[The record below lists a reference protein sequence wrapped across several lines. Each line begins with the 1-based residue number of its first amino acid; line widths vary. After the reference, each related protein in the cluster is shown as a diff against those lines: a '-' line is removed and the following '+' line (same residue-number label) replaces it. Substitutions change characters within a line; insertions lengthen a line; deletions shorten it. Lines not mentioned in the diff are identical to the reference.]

1 MLIQYDIEIDRME
14 YLGKIENN
22 YKADP
27 EIVNR
32 IKNCDDVNDIVIG
45 DEE

>member
-1 MLIQYDIEIDRME
+1 MLIQYDIEIEEIE

-27 EIVNR
+27 EIMNR
-32 IKNCDDVNDIVIG
+32 IKDCDDVNNIVVG
-45 DEE
+45 DED

>member
-1 MLIQYDIEIDRME
+1 MLIQYDIKINRIE
-14 YLGKIENN
+14 YLEKIENN

-32 IKNCDDVNDIVIG
+32 IKDCDDVNDIIVG

>member
-1 MLIQYDIEIDRME
+1 MLIQYDIEIDRIK

-22 YKADP
+22 YKADL

-32 IKNCDDVNDIVIG
+32 IKNCDDVNDIVG
-45 DEE
+45 DEED